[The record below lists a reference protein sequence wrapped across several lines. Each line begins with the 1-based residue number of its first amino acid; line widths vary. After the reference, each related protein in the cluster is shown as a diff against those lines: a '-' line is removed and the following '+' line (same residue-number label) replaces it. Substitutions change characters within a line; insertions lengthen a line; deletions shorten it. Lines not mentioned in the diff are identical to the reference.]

1 MKKIIASLLLISV
14 IAALAVS
21 TISCKKDEKIGVT
34 LKQKDF
40 DDVTIIDEDETHSDK
55 PVMAPGSSI
64 VYSRGSLTLAKDP
77 VYENGKFVLYFNE
90 ALQYDQKTECYIGLS
105 SFFEADSV
113 KATPDM
119 ETNPDMK
126 TEDGAFTGAV
136 LIPEDAI
143 VPGSYTVAI
152 SIGTYAL
159 ESFELTIE

>member
-90 ALQYDQKTECYIGLS
+90 AFQYDQLPK
-105 SFFEADSV
+105 
-113 KATPDM
+113 
-119 ETNPDMK
+119 
-126 TEDGAFTGAV
+126 
-136 LIPEDAI
+136 
-143 VPGSYTVAI
+143 
-152 SIGTYAL
+152 
-159 ESFELTIE
+159 